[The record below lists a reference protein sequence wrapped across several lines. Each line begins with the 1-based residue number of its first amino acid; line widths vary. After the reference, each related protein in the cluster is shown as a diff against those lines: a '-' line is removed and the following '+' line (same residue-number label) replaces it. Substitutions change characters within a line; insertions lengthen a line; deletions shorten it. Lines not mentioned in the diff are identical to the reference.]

1 MPSYKQLSTSKQLGR
16 NGVLGIKRRRSA
28 DQYQSERRNTFVIN
42 FNGFK
47 NGFRPKN
54 LKNRFSTSQ
63 PSSTYSTADFSPP
76 YAVPANLISGTS
88 LTSVNGFHLTS
99 HHQLNGSNII
109 TDVNN
114 DTNDD
119 PNRIVE
125 IESDDS
131 PPYLP
136 SGAFQGNIIPQR
148 PSTVTPK
155 PSPSAP
161 SHLDTVYKSENA
173 AETPDGAKLAEVDF
187 HHQEEER
194 RLQTF
199 HFHAKST
206 EEEEV
211 SC

>member
-1 MPSYKQLSTSKQLGR
+1 MPSYKQLSTSNQLGR

-54 LKNRFSTSQ
+54 LKSRFFTSQ

-99 HHQLNGSNII
+99 HHQLNGSNSI

-136 SGAFQGNIIPQR
+136 SGAFQGNNIPQR

-155 PSPSAP
+155 PSPTAP
-161 SHLDTVYKSENA
+161 SLQDTVFKSETA
-173 AETPDGAKLAEVDF
+173 AEISEGAKSTEVDF
-187 HHQEEER
+187 HHQEEEHR
-194 RLQTF
+194 RQTF
-199 HFHAKST
+199 HFHSKST
-206 EEEEV
+206 EDEEV

>member
-1 MPSYKQLSTSKQLGR
+1 MPSYKQLSTSNQLGR

-47 NGFRPKN
+47 NGFR
-54 LKNRFSTSQ
+54 LKNVKSRFFTSQ
-63 PSSTYSTADFSPP
+63 PSSTADFSPP

-109 TDVNN
+109 TDVNI

-148 PSTVTPK
+148 PSTVSPK

-161 SHLDTVYKSENA
+161 SHQDTVSKSETA
-173 AETPDGAKLAEVDF
+173 AETSDGAKLTEVDF

-199 HFHAKST
+199 HFQSKST